1 MLESGGVEDIVVPA
15 EAFDLG
21 ADQCA
26 EDVAATVQS
35 EGGEFPGAVAG
46 GGADVAHQL
55 HHVVL
60 ADVHHV

>member
-1 MLESGGVEDIVVPA
+1 MLESGGVEDIVISA
-15 EAFDLG
+15 EALDLST
-21 ADQCA
+21 DQGT
-26 EDVAATVQS
+26 EDVAAAVQS